1 MGMDTQDS
9 RLVFLR
15 SLAAEQGVAPTD
27 EDLTAVLGFLD
38 RILPELERLAGQLD
52 PENAPGGVDEGGQ

>member
-1 MGMDTQDS
+1 M
-9 RLVFLR
+9 
-15 SLAAEQGVAPTD
+15 APTD

-52 PENAPGGVDEGGQ
+52 PEDAPGGVDAGGQ

>member
-38 RILPELERLAGQLD
+38 RILPELERLAGTLG
-52 PENAPGGVDEGGQ
+52 PEDAAGAAEDRQ